1 MSGVEKDKAPVVL
14 DHVTLNLDG
23 VTIHQDISLR
33 INSGEIVVVLG
44 PSGTGKTIL
53 LKLIIGLLMPT
64 SGKVFIHGRSTD
76 EMSEEEITEAR
87 LHIGMLFQGA
97 ALFDSLSVFDNI
109 AFALRQSKKH
119 SPHHI
124 RQIVH
129 DTLDVVGLSGTES
142 KLPAELSGGQK
153 KRVGLARALATS
165 PEVILFDEPTTGLDP
180 TSRKRIDNLIV
191 KLKEEKKITSIVVTH
206 DIESAKSIATRLI
219 LLGNKTVLADGSAEK
234 LWLNNDLIRSF
245 AEGNWHQTD
254 ASNLFKR
261 THSEIK

>member
-1 MSGVEKDKAPVVL
+1 MISAVETDKTPVVL
-14 DHVTLNLDG
+14 DHVTVTLDG
-23 VTIHQDISLR
+23 VTIHHDISLK
-33 INSGEIVVVLG
+33 IHSGEIVVVLG

-64 SGKVFIHGRSTD
+64 YGKVLINGKSTD
-76 EMSEEEITEAR
+76 GMSEEELTEAR

-109 AFALRQSKKH
+109 AFALRQRKQH
-119 SPHHI
+119 SPQHI
-124 RQIVH
+124 NQIVNE
-129 DTLDVVGLSGTES
+129 TLDVVGLSGTQS
-142 KLPAELSGGQK
+142 KFPTELSGGQK

-219 LLGNKTVLADGSAEK
+219 LLGNKTILADGKAEK
-234 LWLNNDLIRSF
+234 LWLNNNLIRSF

-254 ASNLFKR
+254 SANLLK
-261 THSEIK
+261 THFN